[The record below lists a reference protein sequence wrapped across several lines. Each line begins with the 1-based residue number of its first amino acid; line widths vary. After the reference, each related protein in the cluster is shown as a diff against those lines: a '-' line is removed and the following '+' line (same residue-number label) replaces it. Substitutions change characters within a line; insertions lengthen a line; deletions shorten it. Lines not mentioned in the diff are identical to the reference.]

1 MQTEAASHLASLGFQ
16 KQKFWFVLGLNTNQ
30 RWKDKVDD
38 KIPGSWHQLLP
49 VVTSS
54 SYSLLVRI
62 LLEHS
67 WKHRA
72 RGQSRAAHLWCVTPH
87 AWQTLV
93 AHLTG
98 SHSGTELDGC
108 SSRCRGVGQ
117 LSRWVSFKKWA
128 SDVVPLKQ
136 CLPKKKALWL
146 QFLSLGLYCW
156 ELIQSAENSRGFTE
170 GPEFGIKQDIL
181 VSVAIL
187 FSHRTFKYLV
197 SPK

>member
-30 RWKDKVDD
+30 RWEDKVDH

-49 VVTSS
+49 AVTSS
-54 SYSLLVRI
+54 SYSLFVHI
-62 LLEHS
+62 LLKHS

-93 AHLTG
+93 AHFTG

-117 LSRWVSFKKWA
+117 LSRRVSFKKWA

-136 CLPKKKALWL
+136 CLPKKSPLA
-146 QFLSLGLYCW
+146 
-156 ELIQSAENSRGFTE
+156 T
-170 GPEFGIKQDIL
+170 
-181 VSVAIL
+181 VSVTWTVL
-187 FSHRTFKYLV
+187 LRTHSVCREQQGIHWGSRIWHKTRHSSFCG
-197 SPK
+197 

>member
-30 RWKDKVDD
+30 RWEDKVDD

-49 VVTSS
+49 AVTSS
-54 SYSLLVRI
+54 SYSLLVHI
-62 LLEHS
+62 LLKHS

-87 AWQTLV
+87 TWQTLV
-93 AHLTG
+93 AHFTG

-108 SSRCRGVGQ
+108 SSCCRGVGQ
-117 LSRWVSFKKWA
+117 LSSRVSFKKWA

-136 CLPKKKALWL
+136 CLPKKKPSGYSFCHLH
-146 QFLSLGLYCW
+146 C
-156 ELIQSAENSRGFTE
+156 IAENS
-170 GPEFGIKQDIL
+170 
-181 VSVAIL
+181 
-187 FSHRTFKYLV
+187 FSLQRTAGDSLRVQNLAQNTTF
-197 SPK
+197 